1 MRNLLNVFCSIL
13 RPLSRHLSMRPIVAS
28 GIFVNF
34 RQLLAAGDELSG
46 LEFLDLVVEDEF
58 MFLVGGH

>member
-1 MRNLLNVFCSIL
+1 
-13 RPLSRHLSMRPIVAS
+13 MRPIVAS